1 MRQSPLSL
9 LASATRHI
17 LGIVVVAAVAGLLV
31 AGLAMPLVGATS
43 VAARST
49 VESFTELPADF
60 EATPQAQRSVVVDAD
75 GKELAVF
82 FDENRIYKP
91 LDQISPVMLD
101 AIIAIEDARYY
112 DHGPIDLQGTARALV
127 TNVSSGSVEQG
138 GSTLTQ
144 QYVKNVLIAQAES
157 DEEAQAAVETSYARK
172 LRELRLAMAAEEQF
186 TKDQILERY
195 LNIAY
200 FGGGAYGVESAA
212 QRFYSVSAADLTV
225 NQAATLAGLVQS
237 PSRYDPEQ
245 FAERA
250 VARRNNVLAA
260 MVDNDSLSPEEAEA
274 VAQEPLDVNPSPTT
288 NGCTVSYAPFF
299 CDFVYRELM
308 DWEALGETVEQR
320 EQTLRRGGLLI
331 KTTLSQRE
339 QQAAQDAVRAYVAPE
354 DPAVGAIAVVE
365 PGTGH
370 ITALTHSMGY
380 GSGDGK
386 TFVNFAT
393 DFNRG
398 GSGGFQSGSTMKPFV
413 LAAAVKQ
420 GIPIN
425 SRINAPAEFTHTS
438 AMRVCDGVVTDPWE
452 VGNYDGR
459 GGSFDLRTGTWRSV
473 NTFFALLEERTG
485 ICDPVQI
492 AEAGGLTRASGQD
505 LLQIKSFVLGSQEVS
520 PLSMAEAYA
529 MFAARGTHCESVA
542 ITSITTPTG
551 DELPVPPAN
560 CAKVL
565 DAGTADAVNQV
576 LQGTIDGPDPGRTGA
591 RMTLGRP
598 AAGKTGTTDNSS
610 DIWFA
615 GYTPQ
620 RSAVVAI
627 TNPDRVES
635 LRGYTLNGVYYGEV
649 CGGCI
654 PGPIWQQAMSAIME
668 PLEVRDF
675 SDPDPSE
682 VAGVTATVPDVRGLS
697 GPAAVATLQAA
708 GFEAFVAAEVNS
720 SVPRG
725 LVVSTD
731 PGAGASYFSGS
742 TVRVFTS
749 TGYVPP
755 PPPPPPQP
763 EPEPEA
769 DEPSE
774 PEAEPEQPPAEDDA
788 PAQEEPAEQADAA
801 PGNSGNA
808 PGRDQGQD
816 EGT

>member
-1 MRQSPLSL
+1 VRPSPLSL

-17 LGIVVVAAVAGLLV
+17 LGIIVVAAVSGLLV
-31 AGLAMPLVGATS
+31 AGLALPLVGASS

-60 EATPQAQRSVVVDAD
+60 EATPQAQRSVVLDAE
-75 GKELAVF
+75 GRELAVF
-82 FDENRIYKP
+82 FDEYRVYKP
-91 LDQISPVMLD
+91 IDQIAPVMLD
-101 AIIAIEDARYY
+101 AIIAIEDARFY

-127 TNVSSGSVEQG
+127 TNVSSGTVEQG

-144 QYVKNVLIAQAES
+144 QYVKNVLLSQAET
-157 DEEAQAAVETSYARK
+157 DEEARAAVETSYSRK

-195 LNIAY
+195 LNLAY
-200 FGGGAYGVESAA
+200 FGGGAYGIEAAA
-212 QRFYSVSAADLTV
+212 QRFYSTPASELTL

-237 PSRYDPEQ
+237 PSRYDPEK

-260 MVDNDSLSPEEAEA
+260 MVANEAVTEEEADT
-274 VAQEPLDVNPSPTT
+274 VAQEPLSLEPSPTT
-288 NGCTVSYAPFF
+288 NGCAVSYAPFF

-308 DWEALGETVEQR
+308 DSEALGETVEQR

-331 KTTLSQRE
+331 KTTLQPRE
-339 QQAAQDAVRAYVAPE
+339 QQAARDAVRAYVAPE
-354 DPAVGAIAVVE
+354 DRAVGAIAVVE

-370 ITALTHSMGY
+370 ITAMTNSMGY

-386 TFVNFAT
+386 TFVNFST
-393 DFNRG
+393 DFDRG

-413 LAAAVKQ
+413 LAAAIKQ
-420 GIPIN
+420 GVPLN
-425 SRINAPAEFTHTS
+425 TRINAPASLTHNT
-438 AMRVCDGVVTDPWE
+438 AMRICDGVVTDSWE
-452 VGNYDGR
+452 VGNYDSS
-459 GGSFDLRTGTWRSV
+459 GGSYDLRTGTWRSV

-485 ICDPVQI
+485 ICEPVKI

-520 PLSMAEAYA
+520 PLAMAEAYA

-551 DELPVPPAN
+551 DELPVPPSN

-565 DAGTADAVNQV
+565 DSGTADAVNQV
-576 LQGTIDGPDPGRTGA
+576 LVGTIDGPDPGRTGA

-627 TNPDRVES
+627 TNPTRVES
-635 LRGYTLNGVYYGEV
+635 LRGYTLNGVYYSEV

-654 PGPIWQQAMSAIME
+654 PGPIWQQAMAAIME
-668 PLEVRDF
+668 PLEVRSF
-675 SDPDPSE
+675 AEPDPSD
-682 VAGVTATVPDVRGLS
+682 VAGVSATVPDVRGLS
-697 GPAAVATLQAA
+697 GAEAVATLQAA
-708 GFEAFVAAEVNS
+708 GFEAYVAAEVNS

-725 LVVSTD
+725 LTVSTD

-749 TGYVPP
+749 TGFVPP
-755 PPPPPPQP
+755 PPPPPPPSPQEP
-763 EPEPEA
+763 EPEPDQPA
-769 DEPSE
+769 P
-774 PEAEPEQPPAEDDA
+774 EPEQPPAEPDQTDDGD
-788 PAQEEPAEQADAA
+788 QADAA
-801 PGNSGNA
+801 GNSGGA
-808 PGRDQGQD
+808 PGQSRG
-816 EGT
+816 